1 MQSEEKKEKKKG
13 IYEKRKT
20 DNQYFAFWVTC
31 LLPCMELASL
41 ETAHTRA
48 GSLKEQEKQ
57 VKETLLLNIGKQHS
71 PVR

>member
-1 MQSEEKKEKKKG
+1 
-13 IYEKRKT
+13 
-20 DNQYFAFWVTC
+20 
-31 LLPCMELASL
+31 MELASL

-48 GSLKEQEKQ
+48 GSSKEQEKQ